1 MKRYFGSI
9 SATLAGI
16 TSVSRTT
23 TGITIN
29 GSEDI
34 ALWTRSDIANF
45 PAKYNGILSKT
56 RQVALLPE
64 STDSNTLITKD
75 GLILVINGTNLT
87 VVDLFDSG
95 LIAYDS
101 IIPVDYTILTEYALN
116 INPQHKR
123 VFLISGKDV
132 NNNLLTN
139 NLKIYNDSTT
149 TYFRSDMDLDLET
162 DDYGYYGIANASFVE
177 QTSTFSLIKKQF
189 YLIKAPA
196 GTELY
201 IDDVKKDP
209 ILEDEIVGNF
219 YWFTDLNIGT
229 SKYLTFNLRNSSV
242 LSGTIIIY

>member
-1 MKRYFGSI
+1 MIRHQ
-9 SATLAGI
+9 I
-16 TSVSRTT
+16 TVS
-23 TGITIN
+23 GVLNI
-29 GSEDI
+29 
-34 ALWTRSDIANF
+34 SDIKSIIRTSTPGTF
-45 PAKYNGILSKT
+45 TISTSSTAKQGYNDPTLYITERSI
-56 RQVALLPE
+56 AIIPN
-64 STDSNTLITKD
+64 STTSNTLITND
-75 GLILVINGTNLT
+75 GIIVVYRNTNLIE
-87 VVDLFDSG
+87 VVDLFESG

-101 IIPVDYTILTEYALN
+101 IIPIDYTILTEYALN

-123 VFLISGKDV
+123 IFLISGKDV